1 MARVEV
7 EITHPDKVLFPAD
20 GITKGQ
26 LVDYYAE
33 VAPAMLPHVKGR
45 PLMLQR
51 YPRGIEEQG
60 FVQKDFAGSMP
71 DWMSSAEV
79 PKEGGTVVHAMAE
92 RREALIWLANQDC
105 ITPHVWLSRQGRLNN
120 PDRLVFDLDPS
131 NGDFAVVRETARAL
145 AGVLDELGLTSYLQT
160 TGSRGLHVVVPLDG
174 HVDFDAARSF
184 ARDVADI
191 VAADDEAHRTVE
203 ARKDKRGDRV
213 YLDVMR
219 NAYAQTAVAPY
230 AVRARAGAPVATP
243 LSWDELG
250 ARGMRPDRF
259 SIRDIGK
266 RLAEHNDPWAD
277 MRRHARSLTDPRQ
290 RLEKMRD

>member
-60 FVQKDFAGSMP
+60 FVQKDFAG
-71 DWMSSAEV
+71 
-79 PKEGGTVVHAMAE
+79 
-92 RREALIWLANQDC
+92 
-105 ITPHVWLSRQGRLNN
+105 
-120 PDRLVFDLDPS
+120 
-131 NGDFAVVRETARAL
+131 VRETARAL

-250 ARGMRPDRF
+250 
-259 SIRDIGK
+259 
-266 RLAEHNDPWAD
+266 N
-277 MRRHARSLTDPRQ
+277 
-290 RLEKMRD
+290 